1 MKKLTTIY
9 AALALLIMMVC
20 GCGLVSGTLFVSQ
33 ELDTPIH
40 SEGGATTLDDNI
52 GSALVDLTDN
62 SDYGDIDVNGIEAG
76 CVSTFARNCNPSAPI
91 SGEVWVTLDTLDHPE
106 WTAQDVRDNSFR
118 VFQGMFLAAGD
129 THTFTCQETLDL
141 IENLDQFSNA
151 VAVGKFRAW
160 GIGDQ
165 DVFCIDL
172 QNIFIGLFLTGS
184 LN

>member
-1 MKKLTTIY
+1 MKKLTTIC
-9 AALALLIMMVC
+9 AALALLILMVT

-33 ELDTPIH
+33 ELDNPIH
-40 SEGGATTLDDNI
+40 SEAGTSPLDDNI

-76 CVSTFARNCNPSAPI
+76 CVSTEAHNCNPNDAV
-91 SGEVWVTLDTLDHPE
+91 SGEVWITLDTLDHDE
-106 WTAQDVRDNSFR
+106 WTSQDVRDNCFR
-118 VFQGMFLAAGD
+118 VFHGLFLAAGE
-129 THTFTCQETLDL
+129 TRTFTCQETLDL
-141 IENLDQFSNA
+141 LENLDQFADA

-165 DVFCIDL
+165 DEYCIDL

-184 LN
+184 L